1 MKKLAV
7 VWAVFAA
14 LAAAVGFRPLAA
26 QIIDTAVWPYVT
38 ADDTVNTYLK
48 RLSGVDVTL
57 DRPQI
62 HNRKGIKITHGFGQ
76 YYLYVVSS
84 KLVLING
91 VPLSDTVE
99 RRIYLSVMSR
109 YKKIAWDSLPVVNSR
124 ALFLQG
130 IYDIGEAEVQVSA
143 MYVADCKNKA
153 DSVLKLLEEYRAS
166 GKIVPKRML
175 SGYQAMCDEMDVSAH
190 LYRLYSDFVKNKKNG
205 RKLAKLFASNAFN
218 NRSLRYNAISSP
230 YGLPEISDEDR
241 TQSPTPD
248 RPDSSPV
255 KYEEPK
261 PAKGKEA
268 FKEQRPDEEY
278 QDFNK
283 DKDGD

>member
-1 MKKLAV
+1 MKKLGV
-7 VWAVFAA
+7 VWAIFAA
-14 LAAAVGFRPLAA
+14 LACGGRAASA

-38 ADDTVNTYLK
+38 ADDTVNTFLK

-57 DRPQI
+57 DRPKI
-62 HNRKGIKITHGFGQ
+62 HNAKGVEITHGFGK

-91 VPLSDTVE
+91 MPLLDTVE
-99 RRIYLSVMSR
+99 RRVYLAVTSR
-109 YKKIAWDSLPVVNSR
+109 YKKIALDSLPVINSR

-130 IYDIGEAEVQVSA
+130 LYDIGDAEVQA
-143 MYVADCKNKA
+143 FALYVADCKNKA
-153 DSVLKLLEEYRAS
+153 DSVLALLEEYRAS
-166 GKIVPKRML
+166 GRIVPKRML

-190 LYRLYSDFVKNKKNG
+190 LYRLYTEFVKIKKNG
-205 RKLAKLFASNAFN
+205 PRLAKFFASNAFN
-218 NRSLRYNAISSP
+218 NRSLRYNVVSGP
-230 YGLPEISDEDR
+230 YGLPEIRDEEEAR
-241 TQSPTPD
+241 SKTPD
-248 RPDSSPV
+248 RPDSAPV

-278 QDFNK
+278 QDFKN

>member
-1 MKKLAV
+1 M
-7 VWAVFAA
+7 WA
-14 LAAAVGFRPLAA
+14 LWTAVGFGPLSA

-38 ADDTVNTYLK
+38 ADDTVNTFLK

-57 DRPQI
+57 DRPKI
-62 HNRKGIKITHGFGQ
+62 HNRKGVKIAYGFGK

-84 KLVLING
+84 KTVLING
-91 VPLSDTVE
+91 TPLSDTVE
-99 RRIYLSVMSR
+99 RRIYLSVTSR
-109 YKKIAWDSLPVVNSR
+109 YKKIALDSLPVINSR

-130 IYDIGEAEVQVSA
+130 LYDIGDLEVQASA

-153 DSVLKLLEEYRAS
+153 DSVLKLLEDYRTS
-166 GKIVPKRML
+166 GRVVPKRML
-175 SGYQAMCDEMDVSAH
+175 SGYQAMCDEVDVATH
-190 LYRLYSDFVKNKKNG
+190 LYRLYTEFVKIQKIKRTQKKG
-205 RKLAKLFASNAFN
+205 KKLAKFFAGNAFN

-230 YGLPEISDEDR
+230 YGLPEIREEEE
-241 TQSPTPD
+241 TQTKTPD
-248 RPDSSPV
+248 RPDSSPI

-261 PAKGKEA
+261 PGKGKEA

-278 QDFNK
+278 QDFKN